1 MHVGGGKGAR
11 AEINV
16 TPLVDVVLV
25 LLIIFMVLT
34 PLVLREM
41 TLAVPRKAEVSLPP
55 EVAAQQVVLRYG
67 RDRRVLVND
76 EAVPLAELEQR
87 LRAVYAA
94 RRDKVIFFD
103 VEDDA
108 NYGESVRV
116 MDVAKAA
123 GVETI
128 GVVTR

>member
-41 TLAVPRKAEVSLPP
+41 KLAVPRRAEVSLPP

-94 RRDKVIFFD
+94 RRDKVTFFD

-116 MDVAKAA
+116 MDVARAA

>member
-41 TLAVPRKAEVSLPP
+41 KLAVPRKAEVSLPL

-128 GVVTR
+128 G